1 MMKILRHCFSFITS
15 LLLFAPCFAEEPA
28 IRQDSITGAL
38 SAFPF
43 DRHTFSPVAQ
53 PLALT
58 KKTELTND
66 QTTIVNLASKAF
78 DEDQFALG
86 IILVERGQIL
96 FEQFKKNTDHNTKFF
111 SYSMAKSL
119 TAMTV
124 GQALC
129 TGLLRSLDDRAGLYA
144 KTIDQTV
151 FGQATLRQLLT
162 MSSGARAPDE
172 DGGSLFGEW
181 SDITKGRISIDDLLK
196 KYGSEKATPNI
207 FVYNNSNTNALML
220 AVNGTGNFAELFDRL
235 VWKPSGPEQSSTWL
249 TDRQDQLYVAA
260 GFGAVIRDWTRL
272 AMRSIALL
280 NAADGPCMADF
291 MQQATTRQTSDT
303 LKQRFWDYG
312 YQTWVTTKHGT
323 PTYSWQGAYG
333 QHTLISPK
341 NERILIIFRYKGQE
355 QTYRAIGGVF
365 AQWARMSAP

>member
-1 MMKILRHCFSFITS
+1 MKILRPCFGFIT
-15 LLLFAPCFAEEPA
+15 LLFWFAPCFAEEPA
-28 IRQDSITGAL
+28 IRQDYITGAL

-43 DRHTFSPVAQ
+43 YRHTFGPVAQ

-66 QTTIVNLASKAF
+66 QTTIVDLAIKAF

-86 IILVERGQIL
+86 IIMVERGQIL
-96 FEQFKKNTDHNTKFF
+96 FEQFKKNTDKTTKFF

-181 SDITKGRISIDDLLK
+181 NEITGGRITIDDLLK

-220 AVNGTGNFAELFDRL
+220 AVNGVGNFAELFDRL

-249 TDRQDQLYVAA
+249 TDREGGLYVAA
-260 GFGAVIRDWTRL
+260 GFGAAIHDWARL

-280 NAADGPCMADF
+280 NTAESPCMAEF

-312 YQTWVTTKHGT
+312 YQTWVTSKHGM

-333 QHTLISPK
+333 QHTLVSPK

-365 AQWARMSAP
+365 SRWVRMPEP

>member
-1 MMKILRHCFSFITS
+1 
-15 LLLFAPCFAEEPA
+15 
-28 IRQDSITGAL
+28 
-38 SAFPF
+38 
-43 DRHTFSPVAQ
+43 
-53 PLALT
+53 
-58 KKTELTND
+58 
-66 QTTIVNLASKAF
+66 
-78 DEDQFALG
+78 
-86 IILVERGQIL
+86 
-96 FEQFKKNTDHNTKFF
+96 
-111 SYSMAKSL
+111 
-119 TAMTV
+119 
-124 GQALC
+124 
-129 TGLLRSLDDRAGLYA
+129 
-144 KTIDQTV
+144 
-151 FGQATLRQLLT
+151 

-181 SDITKGRISIDDLLK
+181 NEITGGRITIDDLLK

-220 AVNGTGNFAELFDRL
+220 AVNGVGNFAELFDRL

-249 TDRQDQLYVAA
+249 TDREGGLYVAA
-260 GFGAVIRDWTRL
+260 GFGAAIHDWARL

-280 NAADGPCMADF
+280 NTAESPCMAEF

-312 YQTWVTTKHGT
+312 YQTWVTSKHGM

-333 QHTLISPK
+333 QHTLVSPK

-365 AQWARMSAP
+365 SRWVRMPEP

>member
-1 MMKILRHCFSFITS
+1 MKILRPCFGFIT
-15 LLLFAPCFAEEPA
+15 LLFWFAPCFAEEPA
-28 IRQDSITGAL
+28 IRQDYITGAL

-43 DRHTFSPVAQ
+43 YRHTFGPVAQ

-66 QTTIVNLASKAF
+66 QTTIVDLASKAF

-86 IILVERGQIL
+86 IIMVERGQIL
-96 FEQFKKNTDHNTKFF
+96 FEQFKKNTDKTTKFF

-181 SDITKGRISIDDLLK
+181 NEITGGRITIDDLLK
-196 KYGSEKATPNI
+196 KYGSEKVTPNI

-220 AVNGTGNFAELFDRL
+220 AVNGVGNFAELFDRL

-249 TDRQDQLYVAA
+249 TDREGGLYVAA
-260 GFGAVIRDWTRL
+260 GFGAAIHDWARL

-280 NAADGPCMADF
+280 NTAESPCMAEF

-312 YQTWVTTKHGT
+312 YQTWVTSKHGM
-323 PTYSWQGAYG
+323 PTYSWQGAHG
-333 QHTLISPK
+333 QHTLVSPK

-355 QTYRAIGGVF
+355 QTYRTIGGVF
-365 AQWARMSAP
+365 SRWVRMPEP